1 MTNFEFQRYILQVY
15 LKIKQTI
22 SPSGKSDLEGF
33 NKIFYFQRSSS
44 ALRAPPQEEDI
55 EIVYFTSPISFLT
68 NGEIKIKITPATK
81 A

>member
-1 MTNFEFQRYILQVY
+1 VTIILENKPNHFS
-15 LKIKQTI
+15 LC
-22 SPSGKSDLEGF
+22 KSDLEGF
-33 NKIFYFQRSSS
+33 NKKDYFQRSSS

-68 NGEIKIKITPATK
+68 KGEIKIKITPATK